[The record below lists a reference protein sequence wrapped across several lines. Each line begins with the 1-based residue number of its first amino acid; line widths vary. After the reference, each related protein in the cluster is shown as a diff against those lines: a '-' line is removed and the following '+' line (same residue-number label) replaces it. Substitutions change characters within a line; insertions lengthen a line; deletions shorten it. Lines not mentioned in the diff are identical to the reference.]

1 MNAARVGPMDRRT
14 AVLGV
19 LISFA
24 LLVPGLLLPVL
35 SLRGT
40 LDPAGVA
47 AIAPDLL
54 DRGLSDS
61 TVAALQ
67 PMLNPALVPL
77 LEVMPGG
84 VKGAVIGAITG
95 QMGASLQGSEPF
107 EVYQQTRSILGS
119 VRHLYR
125 VGSVTAATL
134 ILLFSVVVPLLKGV
148 MVLLAAF
155 QSDPVR
161 RERLVGRVVAIG
173 KWSMADVFAVALI
186 IAWLAGSATSTAVP
200 GTDIPLLAFEA
211 GFGPG
216 FYWFSAY
223 CLVSL
228 FAQQATLRQ
237 LRQPAESAESTP
249 R

>member
-1 MNAARVGPMDRRT
+1 MIAPRADGTGRRT
-14 AVLGV
+14 AVIGV
-19 LISFA
+19 LVSFA
-24 LLVPGLLLPVL
+24 LLLPGLLLPVL

-40 LDPAGVA
+40 LDPAGIA
-47 AIAPDLL
+47 AMAPDLL
-54 DRGLSDS
+54 DRGLTDS
-61 TVAALQ
+61 TVTALE

-95 QMGASLQGSEPF
+95 QLGTSLSGSEPF

-134 ILLFSVVVPLLKGV
+134 ILLFSVIVPLLKGV

-155 QSDPVR
+155 QSDTAR
-161 RERLVGRVVAIG
+161 REWLVRQVVTIG

-186 IAWLAGSATSTAVP
+186 IAWLAASATTTNVP
-200 GTDIPLLAFEA
+200 GTDVPLLGFEA
-211 GFGPG
+211 TFGVG
-216 FYWFSAY
+216 FYWFSGY

-228 FAQQATLRQ
+228 FAQQYTLRQ
-237 LRQPAESAESTP
+237 LRSAPVPVGTP
-249 R
+249 